1 MQQLVRRVRTWLNRE
16 FDDSSE
22 VASGVFVTCLFIALI
37 CWVLDMRG
45 IL

>member
-1 MQQLVRRVRTWLNRE
+1 MQQLVWRVRAWLKRE

-22 VASGVFVTCLFIALI
+22 VASGVFVTCLFFALI
-37 CWVLDMRG
+37 YWVLDMRG